1 MSGPLRVETL
11 RADVAQRR
19 LQQLGAE
26 LVKKADDGTSRL
38 LYFLPSYGLYAVAK
52 RTLGG
57 VWIGYYKDRNACG
70 CG

>member
-1 MSGPLRVETL
+1 MSGPLRSETL
-11 RADVAQRR
+11 RAAAVPGR

-26 LVKKADDGTSRL
+26 LVKRADDGRL

-52 RTLGG
+52 PQLFGLW
-57 VWIGYYKDRNACG
+57 WIGFYEDRNACG

>member
-1 MSGPLRVETL
+1 MSGPLRSETL
-11 RADVAQRR
+11 RADLAMGR

-26 LVKKADDGTSRL
+26 LVKRADDGTART
-38 LYFLPSYGLYAVAK
+38 LYFLPRYGLYAVAK

>member
-1 MSGPLRVETL
+1 MSGPLRTETL
-11 RADVAQRR
+11 RADLAEGR
-19 LQQLGAE
+19 LRQLGAE
-26 LVKKADDGTSRL
+26 LVKRGDDGRL

-52 RTLGG
+52 KTLGG

>member
-1 MSGPLRVETL
+1 MGGPFRTETL
-11 RADVAQRR
+11 RADAVQGR

-26 LVKKADDGTSRL
+26 LVKRADDGTGRL

-57 VWIGYYKDRNACG
+57 WWIGYYKDRNACG